1 MNEMKEIK
9 EMEEMCASRSYKKA
23 EMIDS
28 LAELGYTKKAA
39 NLIINDIVKVVTKAL
54 IDCRSVKL
62 HGFGEFTV
70 KKVAERNSVCIK
82 TGENLVIPA
91 HDEVKF
97 VPGKA
102 LKRAVKEG
110 FLRE

>member
-1 MNEMKEIK
+1 MDKMNEMKEI
-9 EMEEMCASRSYKKA
+9 EGTEIRRSYKKA
-23 EMIDS
+23 ELIDS

-39 NLIINDIVKVVTKAL
+39 NLIINDIVKVITKAL

-70 KKVAERNSVCIK
+70 KQVAERNSVCVK
-82 TGENLVIPA
+82 TGESLVIPA

>member
-1 MNEMKEIK
+1 MNEMR
-9 EMEEMCASRSYKKA
+9 EMEKMGISRSYKKA
-23 EMIDS
+23 ELIDS

-39 NLIINDIVKVVTKAL
+39 NLIINDIVKVITKAL

-70 KKVAERNSVCIK
+70 KKVAERNSICVN

-97 VPGKA
+97 VPGKV